1 MRKDHQN
8 IPGFDEIVFESRNKE
23 YGAYLLRKKYPRA
36 LLAGIIISLFIGSAS
51 VLLPFFI
58 EPSDEFIIAGGG
70 RYVTVEMEELSPPE
84 DLIYVLP
91 PPPPP
96 PETNRSE
103 EIAKYTVPVI
113 VDTLLSME
121 PELATIAEALEQ
133 PDEISD
139 IEVYS
144 NGIGDEILMGD
155 GSAEGEPAF
164 FLVEVMPTFR
174 GGGLEKF
181 REWVN
186 KRTNYPQAAVD
197 AKIRG
202 TVHLTFVVEKDGS
215 VSNVTVLKGVHPL
228 LDNEAVKAISES
240 PKWTP
245 GLQRGQPVRV
255 RYQIPMSFVL

>member
-1 MRKDHQN
+1 MARDKDN
-8 IPGFDEIVFESRNKE
+8 IPGFDDIVFESRNRD
-23 YGAYLLRKKYPRA
+23 YGAYVLRKKYPRA
-36 LLAGIIISLFIGSAS
+36 ILTGVLISLFVGSAS

-58 EPSDEFIIAGGG
+58 EPSDEFMVAGGG

-84 DLIYVLP
+84 DFIYVAP

-113 VDTLLSME
+113 VDTLLTAE
-121 PELATIAEALEQ
+121 PELATIAEALEL
-133 PDEISD
+133 PADDTD

-144 NGIGDEILMGD
+144 NGIGDDLLIGD
-155 GSAEGEPAF
+155 GSSEGEPAF

-174 GGGLEKF
+174 GGGLDKF

-202 TVHLTFVVEKDGS
+202 TVFLTFVVEKDGS

-240 PKWTP
+240 PRWNP

>member
-1 MRKDHQN
+1 MARDKDN
-8 IPGFDEIVFESRNKE
+8 IPGFDDIVFESRNRD
-23 YGAYLLRKKYPRA
+23 YGAYVLRKKYPRA
-36 LLAGIIISLFIGSAS
+36 ILTGVLISLFVGSAS

-58 EPSDEFIIAGGG
+58 EPSDEFMVAGGG

-84 DLIYVLP
+84 DFIYVAP

-113 VDTLLSME
+113 VDTLLTAE
-121 PELATIAEALEQ
+121 PELATIAEALEL
-133 PDEISD
+133 PADDTD

-144 NGIGDEILMGD
+144 NGIGDDLLIGD
-155 GSAEGEPAF
+155 GSSEGEPAF

-174 GGGLEKF
+174 GGGLDKF

-202 TVHLTFVVEKDGS
+202 TVFLTFVVEKDGS
-215 VSNVTVLKGVHPL
+215 VSNVTGLKGVHPL

-240 PKWTP
+240 PRWNP

>member
-1 MRKDHQN
+1 MARDKDN
-8 IPGFDEIVFESRNKE
+8 IPGFDDIVFESRNRD
-23 YGAYLLRKKYPRA
+23 YGAYVLRKKYPRA
-36 LLAGIIISLFIGSAS
+36 ILTGVLISLFVGSAS

-58 EPSDEFIIAGGG
+58 EPSDEFMVAGGG

-84 DLIYVLP
+84 DFIYVAP

-113 VDTLLSME
+113 VDTLLTAE
-121 PELATIAEALEQ
+121 PELATIAEALEL
-133 PDEISD
+133 PADDTD

-144 NGIGDEILMGD
+144 NGIGDDLLIGD
-155 GSAEGEPAF
+155 GSSEGEPAF
-164 FLVEVMPTFR
+164 FLAEVMPTFR
-174 GGGLEKF
+174 GGGLDKF

-202 TVHLTFVVEKDGS
+202 TVFLTFVVEKDGS

-240 PKWTP
+240 PRWNP

>member
-1 MRKDHQN
+1 MEKDLRN
-8 IPGFDEIVFESRNKE
+8 IPGFDDIVFESRNKE

-36 LLAGIIISLFIGSAS
+36 LLAGTIISLVAGASS

-58 EPSDEFIIAGGG
+58 EPSDEFMVAGGG

-84 DLIYVLP
+84 DFIYVAP

-113 VDTLLSME
+113 VDTLLTAE
-121 PELATIAEALEQ
+121 PELATIAEALKL
-133 PDEISD
+133 PADDTD

-144 NGIGDEILMGD
+144 NGIGDDILIGD
-155 GSAEGEPAF
+155 GSSEGEPAF

-174 GGGLEKF
+174 GGGLDKF

-202 TVHLTFVVEKDGS
+202 TVFLTFVVEKDGS

-240 PKWTP
+240 PRWNP